1 MPFLGA
7 LDYPPPL
14 IEAKWMAEIV
24 QKKKAKKIEGKEKGL
39 KKRPTFG
46 LRTSCF

>member
-14 IEAKWMAEIV
+14 IEAKWMTEIV
-24 QKKKAKKIEGKEKGL
+24 QKKKAKKIEGEGEGFEEETHL
-39 KKRPTFG
+39 
-46 LRTSCF
+46 